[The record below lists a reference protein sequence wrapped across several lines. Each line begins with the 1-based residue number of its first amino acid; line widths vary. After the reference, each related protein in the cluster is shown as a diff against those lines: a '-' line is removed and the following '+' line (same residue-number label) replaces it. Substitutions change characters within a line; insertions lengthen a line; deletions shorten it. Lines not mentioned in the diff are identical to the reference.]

1 MNWIGKRCKCNKWIT
16 EIGAELIFSIY
27 LSPLYRLFIMNTT
40 SYLRFGKLLECLSL
54 LFFLTS
60 FISFKSTTHTMPSD
74 DTKRY
79 KKVPAGYLMVLQQGD
94 DVFAQLETLAKQEK
108 IPSATVS
115 GMGFVN
121 ATFGYFNQKT
131 KEYDPKDF
139 NDVELASLNGSI
151 AWEDQ
156 KVSLHLHGVV
166 TDKSFAAHGGHLL
179 AATVGMGSVEILVTV
194 HPHRLNRAKDP
205 AIGANVLRL
214 D

>member
-1 MNWIGKRCKCNKWIT
+1 MNWIGKRYKCNKWIND
-16 EIGAELIFSIY
+16 IGAELVCSVN
-27 LSPLYRLFIMNTT
+27 LSTLYHLFIMNTT
-40 SYLRFGKLLECLSL
+40 SYLRFGKLLRCFSL

-74 DTKRY
+74 DSKRY

>member
-1 MNWIGKRCKCNKWIT
+1 
-16 EIGAELIFSIY
+16 
-27 LSPLYRLFIMNTT
+27 MNTT
-40 SYLRFGKLLECLSL
+40 HYLRSGKALWYLSL
-54 LFFLTS
+54 LFLLMS
-60 FISFKSTTHTMPSD
+60 FSPLKSIDHTMPSD

-79 KKVPAGYLMVLQQGD
+79 KKVPAGYLMVLRQGD
-94 DVFAQLETLAKQEK
+94 DVFAQLEKLAKEEK

-115 GMGFVN
+115 GMGFVS

-131 KEYDPKDF
+131 KEYDPREF
-139 NDVELASLNGSI
+139 TDVELASLNGSI
-151 AWEDQ
+151 AWEGQ
-156 KVSLHLHGVV
+156 NVSLHLHGVV

-179 AATVGMGSVEILVTV
+179 AATVGMGSVELLVTV